1 MSSRVEIDRE
11 ELEITAERTV
21 RKNGNSLSVSLPPEL
36 LQGTGLAEDD
46 DVRLVGDMEDGTIVV
61 ERIEGEDGESGG
73 GDE

>member
-21 RKNGNSLSVSLPPEL
+21 RKNGNSLSVSFPPVL

-46 DVRLVGDMEDGTIVV
+46 EVRLVGDMEDGTIVV
-61 ERIEGEDGESGG
+61 ERIESEDEESGG
-73 GDE
+73 GE